1 MTVNAAFNRPFQEQV
16 DFFRK
21 KINLPSER
29 WDDIWKSAHD
39 RAFIVAGAMKADLV
53 SDFRTAVDRS
63 IAEGKSLEWFRS
75 EFDNIV
81 QKHGWSGWT
90 GEGSKKGR
98 DWRTRVIYQTNMSAS
113 YAAGR
118 WQQLNDPDLIKIR
131 PYFTYHHADGVRHPR
146 PLHVS
151 WNGFTAP
158 RDHPF
163 WPTHAC
169 PNGYFCHCFITAASQ
184 SDYEA
189 AKSFFKDSPPVGW
202 DKIDPKTGEQVGID
216 KGFGYAPGAN
226 ADKPMRSFVQDKLV
240 NYEPAVAKM
249 LSHDLNRKLIVS
261 DPPEVFAEKVLADKT
276 IAEPL
281 WVGFV
286 ENFEAIKAKTE
297 LDLQGYLVLITSDAV
312 RHVEKSHA
320 FDGKGQRPVK
330 ASDYT
335 LINDVINDYDEIKLG
350 SESRH
355 QQPTLIVTKL
365 VDGETYRM
373 TFQVLQGKKNRTL
386 QLVSMLI
393 KTKQK

>member
-1 MTVNAAFNRPFQEQV
+1 MVVSSSFNRPFQEQI

-29 WDDIWKSAHD
+29 WDDIQKSAHD

-53 SDFRTAVDRS
+53 SDFRTAIDRS
-63 IAEGKSLEWFRS
+63 ISEGKSLEWFRS

-81 QKHGWSGWT
+81 QKNGWTGWT

-98 DWRTRVIYQTNMSAS
+98 DWRTRIIYQTNMSTS

-118 WQQLNDPDLIKIR
+118 WNQLHDPDLIKTR
-131 PYFTYHHADGVRHPR
+131 PYMTYHHADGVRHPR

-163 WPTHAC
+163 WVTHAC
-169 PNGYFCHCFITAASQ
+169 PNGWLCHCYITASSQ
-184 SDYEA
+184 GDYEIA
-189 AKSFFKDSPPVGW
+189 QKDGKDSPPAGW

-216 KGFGYAPGAN
+216 QGFGYAPGASAN
-226 ADKPMRSFVQDKLV
+226 KPMRSFVQDKMV

-249 LSHDLNRKLIVS
+249 LSHDINRKLIVS
-261 DPPEVFAEKVLADKT
+261 DPPEVFAEKVLADKAIT
-276 IAEPL
+276 QPL
-281 WVGFV
+281 WTGFV
-286 ENFEAIKAKTE
+286 ENFEGIKTKTD
-297 LDLQGYLVLITSDAV
+297 LDLQGYLVLITPDAV
-312 RHVEKSHA
+312 RHVEKSHSH
-320 FDGKGQRPVK
+320 DGGDQRPVK

-335 LINDVINDYDEIKLG
+335 LINDVVNDYDEIKLG

-355 QQPTLIVTKL
+355 QQPTLIVSKL
-365 VDGETYRM
+365 IDGENYRM
-373 TFQVLQGKKNRTL
+373 TFQVMQGKKNRTL
-386 QLVSMLI
+386 QLVSMLV
-393 KTKQK
+393 KTK